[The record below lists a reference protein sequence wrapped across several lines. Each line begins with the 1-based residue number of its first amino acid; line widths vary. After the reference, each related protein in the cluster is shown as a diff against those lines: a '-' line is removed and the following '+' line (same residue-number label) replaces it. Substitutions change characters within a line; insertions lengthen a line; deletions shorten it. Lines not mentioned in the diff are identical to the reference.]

1 MPADPPAKEVA
12 TFAGDINGG
21 DFFGV
26 SWLKAAT
33 AATAM
38 ARYKISKRL
47 RSAEFIPIL
56 LNVYSTLYLTRPD
69 ANGLHH
75 TAQPY

>member
-1 MPADPPAKEVA
+1 MPADSLGEVVA
-12 TFAGDINGG
+12 AFAGASIGG

-26 SWLKAAT
+26 SWLKAVT
-33 AATAM
+33 AATVI

-69 ANGLHH
+69 AKGLHH
-75 TAQPY
+75 TA